1 MQAPSRTRQC
11 LGTGVGR
18 GFRATG
24 GGVASTWRP
33 PTPGL
38 WSRGCFK
45 RFGSGVGAECRS
57 STPCVPYAHEAPH
70 PQRAERPPPGATRA
84 DLPPSPAGVPFSRSG
99 ASSLGTWAHMP
110 GGGTGVRPPGGAREA
125 GPKLRSQGP
134 RRPRCGHRTPHRCP
148 KTPFVGAR
156 LEQRAREAG
165 AGAGPGGRGWAPRPR
180 GRAEHSPGAGPLPA
194 ARGGLGWG
202 ARLVQVSGPRT
213 PPPLPVNYAGGWHW
227 RARVAQ
233 VSLAT
238 FARASLLPAAGQLR
252 PRSRWPGRLR
262 RVVRTG
268 APGGA
273 NRALAT

>member
-24 GGVASTWRP
+24 WGSLQHGDPLPRD
-33 PTPGL
+33 
-38 WSRGCFK
+38 
-45 RFGSGVGAECRS
+45 SGVGAVLNGLGAAWAQS
-57 STPCVPYAHEAPH
+57 AGAAPH
-70 PQRAERPPPGATRA
+70 VSPTPTKPLTLSARSAPLLGQRGRTCLHPPPGS
-84 DLPPSPAGVPFSRSG
+84 L
-99 ASSLGTWAHMP
+99 SLGRGPPAWGLGLTCPAC
-110 GGGTGVRPPGGAREA
+110 GTGVRPPGGAREA

-165 AGAGPGGRGWAPRPR
+165 AGGGPGGRGWAPRPR

>member
-1 MQAPSRTRQC
+1 M
-11 LGTGVGR
+11 
-18 GFRATG
+18 
-24 GGVASTWRP
+24 
-33 PTPGL
+33 
-38 WSRGCFK
+38 
-45 RFGSGVGAECRS
+45 GAECRS

-165 AGAGPGGRGWAPRPR
+165 AGAVGAGPGGRGLGPPTPGSRRALSRCRASARNARRPGLGGPAGAGKRPPHPAAAARELCRRLALARSSCSSFPGNFRPGIAPPG
-180 GRAEHSPGAGPLPA
+180 GRAAPPA
-194 ARGGLGWG
+194 QPVARAPPQGGQDWSTW
-202 ARLVQVSGPRT
+202 RRQPRT
-213 PPPLPVNYAGGWHW
+213 LHLSWVH
-227 RARVAQ
+227 
-233 VSLAT
+233 
-238 FARASLLPAAGQLR
+238 
-252 PRSRWPGRLR
+252 RLR
-262 RVVRTG
+262 DR
-268 APGGA
+268 
-273 NRALAT
+273 